1 MSVKLELEKKS
12 DFSHNFNI
20 EDGSD
25 DNLKL
30 CVRLSDAVSIAE
42 KYENAYNHSMKV
54 LKNYIDV
61 TEKKATRTE
70 KGYEY
75 YIQKAEVLFVAYRT
89 IEENYNMFIN
99 HPELFKEKE

>member
-12 DFSHNFNI
+12 DSSHNFNI

-25 DNLKL
+25 LNPEL
-30 CVRLSDAVSIAE
+30 CVRLSDATSIAE

-61 TEKKATRTE
+61 TEKKAIRTE

-75 YIQKAEVLFVAYRT
+75 YIQKAEALFVAYRT
-89 IEENYNMFIN
+89 IKC
-99 HPELFKEKE
+99 L